1 MTLDTSLANFAV
13 LLDRH
18 QQRLQLLNFAP
29 QSVRTAVGSLRQFKR
44 YLDEA
49 QITDLQAVSAATVH
63 DFFAWLLVQ
72 PSHRGTTRTP
82 GTQNR
87 MLSSLKGFFAFL
99 AEENYLARNPVK
111 DVRYAREPDYLPRN
125 VLTVPE
131 SRKIMQQPD
140 LETVTGY
147 RDRTLLEVLYAT
159 GIRKS
164 ELMNL
169 TVENV
174 NIEDGVL
181 RINGGKGAK
190 DRVVPLTKLAC
201 SFLENYIKGV
211 RPELLGQAQTN
222 RLFLSLRRRP
232 FSKNSLAA
240 AIEKYAKLAG
250 VKKHVTCHLWRHT
263 CATHLVQNKA
273 NLRHVQEIMGH
284 RLLTTTE
291 RYLHLTIA
299 DLKEAHRKHHPREAD
314 AK

>member
-1 MTLDTSLANFAV
+1 MTIDTSLQHYDV
-13 LLDRH
+13 LADRH
-18 QQRLQLLNFAP
+18 QQHLQLLNFAP
-29 QSVRTAVGSLRQFKR
+29 QSVRTAVSSLKQFKR
-44 YLDEA
+44 YLAEA
-49 QITDLQAVSAATVH
+49 QVTDLQAVSAATVN
-63 DFFAWLLVQ
+63 DFFAWLMVQ

-82 GTQNR
+82 GTHNR
-87 MLSSLKGFFAFL
+87 VLSTLKGFFAFL
-99 AEENYLARNPVK
+99 AEENYLARSPIK
-111 DVRYAREPDYLPRN
+111 DLRYAREPDYLPRN

-140 LETVTGY
+140 LQTVVGY
-147 RDRTLLEVLYAT
+147 RDRTMLEVLYAT
-159 GIRKS
+159 GIRKA

-190 DRVVPLTKLAC
+190 DRIVPLTKLAC

-211 RPELLGQAQTN
+211 RPELTGQNQTN
-222 RLFLSLRRRP
+222 RLFLSMRQRQM
-232 FSKNSLAA
+232 SKNTLACA
-240 AIEKYAKLAG
+240 VEKYAKMAG

-263 CATHLVQNKA
+263 VATHLVQNKA
-273 NLRHVQEIMGH
+273 NLRHVQEILGH
-284 RLLTTTE
+284 RRLTTTE

-299 DLKEAHRKHHPREAD
+299 DLKEAHHKYHPREAD

>member
-1 MTLDTSLANFAV
+1 MTVDTSLQHYDV
-13 LLDRH
+13 LADRH
-18 QQRLQLLNFAP
+18 LQHLQLLNFA
-29 QSVRTAVGSLRQFKR
+29 VGTIKTNRGTLRQFKR
-44 YLDEA
+44 YLEEA
-49 QITDLQAVSAATVH
+49 RVSDLQAVSAATVN
-63 DFFAWLLVQ
+63 DFFAWLMVQ
-72 PSHRGTTRTP
+72 PSCRGTTRTP

-87 MLSSLKGFFAFL
+87 CLSALKGFFAFL
-99 AEENYLARNPVK
+99 AEENYLARSPIK
-111 DVRYAREPDYLPRN
+111 DLRYAREPDYLPRN
-125 VLTVPE
+125 VLTVQE

-140 LETVTGY
+140 LQTVVGY
-147 RDRTLLEVLYAT
+147 RDRTMLEVLYAT

-174 NIEDGVL
+174 NIEEGLL

-190 DRVVPLTKLAC
+190 DRIVPLTKLAC

-211 RPELLGQAQTN
+211 RPELVGERQTN
-222 RLFLSLRRRP
+222 RLFLSIRQRQM
-232 FSKNSLAA
+232 SKNTLAT
-240 AIEKYAKLAG
+240 AIEKYAEKAG
-250 VKKHVTCHLWRHT
+250 VKKHVTCHVWRHT
-263 CATHLVQNKA
+263 VATHLVQNNA

-299 DLKEAHRKHHPREAD
+299 DLKAAHHKYHPREAD

>member
-1 MTLDTSLANFAV
+1 MTVDTSLPHYDV
-13 LLDRH
+13 LADRH
-18 QQRLQLLNFAP
+18 LQHLQLLNFATGTIKTN
-29 QSVRTAVGSLRQFKR
+29 RGTLRQFKR
-44 YLDEA
+44 YLVEA
-49 QITDLQAVSAATVH
+49 QVTDLQAVSAATVN

-87 MLSSLKGFFAFL
+87 CLSALKGFFAFL
-99 AEENYLARNPVK
+99 TEENYLARNPVK

-125 VLTVPE
+125 VLTVQE

-140 LETVTGY
+140 LQTVIGY
-147 RDRTLLEVLYAT
+147 RDRTMLEVLYAT

-174 NIEDGVL
+174 NIEEGLL

-190 DRVVPLTKLAC
+190 DRIVPLTKLAC

-211 RPELLGQAQTN
+211 RPELVGKRQSD
-222 RLFLSLRRRP
+222 RLFLSIRQRQM
-232 FSKNSLAA
+232 SKNTLAS
-240 AIEKYAKLAG
+240 AIEKYVKQAG
-250 VKKHVTCHLWRHT
+250 IKKHVTCHVWRHT
-263 CATHLVQNKA
+263 VATHLVQNQA

-284 RLLTTTE
+284 RALTTTE

-299 DLKEAHRKHHPREAD
+299 DLKAAHHKYHPREAD

>member
-1 MTLDTSLANFAV
+1 MTIDTSLQHYDV
-13 LLDRH
+13 LTDRH
-18 QQRLQLLNFAP
+18 EQHQQLLNFATGTIKT
-29 QSVRTAVGSLRQFKR
+29 VRGTLRQFKR
-44 YLDEA
+44 YLAEA
-49 QITDLQAVSAATVH
+49 RVTDLQAVSAATVN
-63 DFFAWLLVQ
+63 DFFAWLMVQ
-72 PSHRGTTRTP
+72 PSIRGTPRTP

-87 MLSSLKGFFAFL
+87 CLSALKSFFAFL
-99 AEENYLARNPVK
+99 AEENYLSRSPIK
-111 DVRYAREPDYLPRN
+111 DLRYAREPDYLPRN
-125 VLTVPE
+125 VLTVQE

-140 LETVTGY
+140 LQTVVGY
-147 RDRTLLEVLYAT
+147 RDRTILEVLYAT
-159 GIRKS
+159 GIRKA

-190 DRVVPLTKLAC
+190 DRIVPLTKLAC
-201 SFLENYIKGV
+201 SFLDNYIKGV
-211 RPELLGQAQTN
+211 RPELTGQNQTD
-222 RLFLSLRRRP
+222 RLFLSLRHRP
-232 FSKNSLAA
+232 MGKNTPGYLV
-240 AIEKYAKLAG
+240 EKYAKQAH

-273 NLRHVQEIMGH
+273 NLRHVQEILGH

-299 DLKEAHRKHHPREAD
+299 DLKAAHHKYHPREAD

>member
-1 MTLDTSLANFAV
+1 MTVDTSLQHYDV
-13 LLDRH
+13 LADRH
-18 QQRLQLLNFAP
+18 LQHLQLLNFA
-29 QSVRTAVGSLRQFKR
+29 VGTIKTNRGTLRHFKR
-44 YLDEA
+44 YLEEA
-49 QITDLQAVSAATVH
+49 RVTDLQAVSAATVN
-63 DFFAWLLVQ
+63 DFFAWLMVQ

-87 MLSSLKGFFAFL
+87 CLSGLKGFFAFL
-99 AEENYLARNPVK
+99 AEENYLARSPIK
-111 DVRYAREPDYLPRN
+111 DLRYAREPDYLPRN
-125 VLTVPE
+125 VLTVQE

-140 LETVTGY
+140 LQTVVGY
-147 RDRTLLEVLYAT
+147 RDRTMLEVLYAT
-159 GIRKS
+159 GVRKS

-174 NIEDGVL
+174 NIEEGLL

-190 DRVVPLTKLAC
+190 DRIVPLTKLAC

-211 RPELLGQAQTN
+211 RPELIGQNQTN
-222 RLFLSLRRRP
+222 RLFLSIRQRQM
-232 FSKNSLAA
+232 SKNTMAT
-240 AIEKYAKLAG
+240 AIEKYAEKAG
-250 VKKHVTCHLWRHT
+250 IKKHVTCHVWRHT
-263 CATHLVQNKA
+263 VATHLVQNQA

-299 DLKEAHRKHHPREAD
+299 DLKAAHHKYHPREAD